1 MGKPRNFSDTFL
13 LGIANDFLIQG
24 TVDSIR
30 PFGSGHINDTF
41 LVKTI
46 EDYAPDYL
54 LQRKNHYVFKD
65 VPGMMDN
72 IRRVTDH
79 IRKKL
84 ENVEGADPDR
94 EVMTLIPTTKGHWYI
109 KDSEGNYWSL
119 FLFIPDT
126 VSYDVVDD
134 ASITY
139 EGGRA
144 FGRFQHFLAD
154 LPQPPLNVT
163 IVDFHNMAWRFDN
176 FHKALKADIAGRA
189 DSVRA
194 EIDFTLAREE
204 EMVSYYKGLCDN
216 LPERITHNDTKFN
229 NILFDKN
236 GKAQCIIDL
245 DTVMPGYVA
254 YDFGDSIRT
263 AANTGEEDDYN
274 PDNVEL
280 NRAVYK
286 NFTEGFISEILDAL
300 SQEEIESLPFGSR
313 YMTFIMG
320 IRFLTDYLEGDIY
333 YKISDPD
340 QNIRRVRSQHKL
352 VSSMEEHFDEMQ
364 YVVREATSKK

>member
-1 MGKPRNFSDTFL
+1 MGKPRNFSDSFL
-13 LGIANDFLIQG
+13 LDVVNNFLIQG
-24 TVDSIR
+24 TVKSIL

-41 LVKTI
+41 LVKTEEQI
-46 EDYAPDYL
+46 TPDYL

-84 ENVEGADPDR
+84 ENVKGANPDK
-94 EVMTLIPTTKGHWYI
+94 EVMTLIPTTKRHWYI
-109 KDSEGNYWSL
+109 MDQEGNYWSL

-144 FGRFQHFLAD
+144 FGKFQHLLAD

-163 IVDFHNMAWRFDN
+163 IIDFHNMAWRFDN
-176 FHKALKADIAGRA
+176 FHKALKADAVGRA
-189 DSVRA
+189 NSLQK
-194 EIDFTLAREE
+194 EIDFTLARED

-216 LPERITHNDTKFN
+216 IPERITHNDTKFN
-229 NILFDKN
+229 NILFDDK

-263 AANTGEEDDYN
+263 AANTGEEDD
-274 PDNVEL
+274 PDL
-280 NRAVYK
+280 NKVGFNRPVYR
-286 NFTEGFISEILDAL
+286 NFTEGFISEIRNTLL
-300 SQEEIESLPFGSR
+300 KEEIESLPFGAR

-352 VSSMEEHFDEMQ
+352 VGSMEEHFEEMQ
-364 YVVREATSKK
+364 EVVRAAASKM

>member
-1 MGKPRNFSDTFL
+1 MGKPRAFTDSFLFDIVDNFR
-13 LGIANDFLIQG
+13 IEG
-24 TVDSIR
+24 TIGSVK

-41 LVKTI
+41 LVKI
-46 EDYAPDYL
+46 VERVAPDYL

-72 IRRVTDH
+72 IRRVTEH

-84 ENVEGADPDR
+84 EHVKDANPDR
-94 EVMTLIPTTKGHWYI
+94 EVMTLISTDSGAWYVM
-109 KDSEGNYWSL
+109 DADGNYWSL
-119 FLFIPDT
+119 FLFIPDSI
-126 VSYDVVDD
+126 SYDVVDD
-134 ASITY
+134 DRMAF

-144 FGRFQHFLAD
+144 FGRFQRLLAD
-154 LPQPPLNVT
+154 LPGQPLNVT

-176 FHKALKADIAGRA
+176 FHKALKADTVGRA
-189 DSVRA
+189 GSVQK
-194 EIDFTLAREE
+194 EIDFTLARED
-204 EMVSYYKGLCDN
+204 EMVSYYKHLCEN

-229 NILFDKN
+229 NILFDKE
-236 GKAQCIIDL
+236 GKALCIIDL

-263 AANTGEEDDYN
+263 AANTGEEDD
-274 PDNVEL
+274 PDLDKVRF

-286 NFTEGFISEILDAL
+286 NFSEGFISEIREAL
-300 SQEEIESLPFGSR
+300 TPEEIESIPFGAR

-333 YKISDPD
+333 YKISDPE
-340 QNIRRVRSQHKL
+340 QNLRRVRTQHKL
-352 VSSMEEHFDEMQ
+352 ILAMEDHFDEMRRI
-364 YVVREATSKK
+364 VREAAGK

>member
-1 MGKPRNFSDTFL
+1 MGKPNIFSDSFL
-13 LGIANDFLIQG
+13 LEVANNFQMQG
-24 TVDSIR
+24 TVESIR
-30 PFGSGHINDTF
+30 PFGSGHINDTY
-41 LVKTI
+41 LVKTA
-46 EDYAPDYL
+46 EYTSPDYL

-72 IRRVTDH
+72 IRRVTEH

-84 ENVEGADPDR
+84 DGVKGADPDR
-94 EVMTLIPTTKGHWYI
+94 QVMTLIPTTTGHWYSM
-109 KDSEGNYWSL
+109 DSEGNFWSL
-119 FLFIPDT
+119 FLFIPES
-126 VSYDVVDD
+126 VSYDIVDD
-134 ASITY
+134 ESITY
-139 EGGRA
+139 EGGKA
-144 FGRFQHFLAD
+144 FGRFQRLLAD

-176 FHKALKADIAGRA
+176 FHKALKADVVGRA
-189 DSVRA
+189 DLLQK

-229 NILFDKN
+229 NILFDKKGN
-236 GKAQCIIDL
+236 AQCIIDL

-263 AANTGEEDDYN
+263 AANTGEEDDSN
-274 PDNVEL
+274 LDKVGL
-280 NRAVYK
+280 NRVVYR
-286 NFTEGFISEILDAL
+286 NFTEGFISEIRNAL
-300 SQEEIESLPFGSR
+300 SPEEIESLPFGSR

-333 YKISDPD
+333 YKISDPE

-364 YVVREATSKK
+364 QVVREAASKQ

>member
-1 MGKPRNFSDTFL
+1 MGKPRIFSDLFL
-13 LGIANDFLIQG
+13 LDIVNKFRIEGRAE
-24 TVDSIR
+24 SIR

-41 LVKTI
+41 LVKTV
-46 EDYAPDYL
+46 EKTAPDYL

-72 IRRVTDH
+72 IRRVTEH

-84 ENVEGADPDR
+84 ERVEGANPDR
-94 EVMTLIPTTKGHWYI
+94 EVMTLIPISSGAWYVM
-109 KDSEGNYWSL
+109 DSGGNYWSL
-119 FLFIPDT
+119 FLFIPDSI
-126 VSYDVVDD
+126 SYDVVHDD
-134 ASITY
+134 RMAY

-144 FGRFQHFLAD
+144 FGRFQRLLSD
-154 LPQPPLNVT
+154 LPGPPLNVT
-163 IVDFHNMAWRFDN
+163 IVDFHNMAWRVDN
-176 FHKALKADIAGRA
+176 FHKALKADAVGRA
-189 DSVRA
+189 GSVQK
-194 EIDFTLAREE
+194 EIDFTLAREH
-204 EMVSYYKGLCDN
+204 EMVSYYKNLCDQ

-236 GKAQCIIDL
+236 GKALCIIDL

-263 AANTGEEDDYN
+263 AANTGEEDDPN
-274 PDNVEL
+274 LDKVTF

-286 NFTEGFISEILDAL
+286 NFSEGFISEIREAL
-300 SQEEIESLPFGSR
+300 TPEEIESIPFGAR

-333 YKISDPD
+333 YKITDPG
-340 QNIRRVRSQHKL
+340 QNLRRMRTQHKL
-352 VSSMEEHFDEMQ
+352 ILAMEDHFGEMQ
-364 YVVREATSKK
+364 RIVREAAGK